1 MSTLTT
7 FCPRCQRSLEIPMDF
22 DSVICSGCATA
33 YSIRRNRNA
42 INLSEVR
49 PNAEDPQRNRDAM
62 AVIDSRLAE
71 IKELIEEGESEIE
84 RLRSGEQSVPLQK
97 GCAFFG
103 LFAMV
108 TVVVVFFMLLARGY
122 FGSWLFFAVLAMVIL
137 VGVARMRRKLQGPA
151 QLESLREDRRAIEK
165 GLDELYAG
173 RDRLIRLKA
182 SLTPGNPDE

>member
-42 INLSEVR
+42 ISLLEVR
-49 PNAEDPQRNRDAM
+49 PNTEEPRRNRDAI

-71 IKELIEEGESEIE
+71 IEEFIEEAESEIE
-84 RLRSGEQSVPLQK
+84 SLRSSEQSAPLQK

-103 LFAMV
+103 LFTMV
-108 TVVVVFFMLLARGY
+108 MVVIVLFMLLGKGY
-122 FGSWLFFAVLAMVIL
+122 FGSWMFFSAVAVVIL
-137 VGVARMRRKLQGPA
+137 LGLARMRRKLAGPA
-151 QLESLREDRRAIEK
+151 QLEGLREDRRAVEK
-165 GLDELYAG
+165 GLDELHAE
-173 RDRLIRLKA
+173 RDRVLRLKM
-182 SLTPGNPDE
+182 SLTTRNSDK